1 VISLHAGRLLL
12 VCSRS
17 DRTWH
22 AQVML
27 GPKPE
32 LQIKADTGTIHLPDA
47 LLRAQSIYRAAL
59 VQLRPA
65 DGPVMCW
72 DCLQW
77 DMSQQRC
84 ALALPESK
92 RSGGR
97 YAARCEMYEPACG
110 DRSRGA

>member
-1 VISLHAGRLLL
+1 MISLYAGRLLL

-17 DRTWH
+17 DKNWH
-22 AQVML
+22 VRVVL

-32 LQIKADTGTIHLPDA
+32 LQLEADTGTVHLQEA
-47 LLRAQSIYRAAL
+47 LQRAQMTYKAA
-59 VQLRPA
+59 VRRLRPIDA
-65 DGPVMCW
+65 PIMCW

-77 DMSQQRC
+77 DMRQQRC

-97 YAARCEMYEPACG
+97 YAARCEMYASATGRQP
-110 DRSRGA
+110 D